1 VNKKY
6 TNPIAAGF
14 LDLFPT
20 GSFISFGMI
29 SKMILQLNTELL
41 AAKGA
46 KEHLFYL

>member
-1 VNKKY
+1 MY
-6 TNPIAAGF
+6 TNPVSAGF

-29 SKMILQLNTELL
+29 SKKILELTAEVL

-46 KEHLFYL
+46 K